1 MQDQEGDAEVD
12 DEAGHV
18 DERRHERRGG
28 RRGLPEVCP
37 ALLVHE
43 GRAADRVQVF
53 DDARACPINVG
64 AVLKKKSLT
73 RKTGKGTH
81 SFFVTDAPDRF
92 IKVGRRFLGEK
103 VESAVRIER

>member
-1 MQDQEGDAEVD
+1 MN
-12 DEAGHV
+12 
-18 DERRHERRGG
+18 
-28 RRGLPEVCP
+28 
-37 ALLVHE
+37 
-43 GRAADRVQVF
+43 VQVYLESLRQSGIDTLISGCTHYPLLKKAIRKF
-53 DDARACPINVG
+53 MGSAVKLVDSAEEVAKSVG
-64 AVLKKKSLT
+64 AVLKGQSLT